1 MPVIFSIFTENNDS
15 MKRLSILSRLIL
27 ISVISSFFINPA
39 TAQRNSRL
47 EPPTPKYVF
56 LMIGDGMGINQ
67 VFGAQN
73 YNQVTGDGPRFI
85 NFTQFPVRTFV
96 TTFSASSLVT
106 DSAASGT
113 ALATGV
119 KTYNHGLGV
128 DPDGKPV
135 ESICVWA
142 HRKGIGTG
150 VASTVGVNHAT
161 PAAFYAHVE
170 DRNDYEK
177 IADQLIASNFIDFA
191 AGGGII
197 TQTRTTGNTSQ
208 YFEDKAREAG
218 ITVLRGHDQ
227 FKDMAKQEGRVLCL
241 GEDASTT
248 DLKFAMDRR
257 GGETELSDFVQAG
270 IDYLYGHFKNGF
282 FFMVEG
288 GEIDGAGH
296 NNDAICNIKETNDFA
311 KAIDVVL
318 KFYEKHPQET
328 LILVTADHE
337 TGGLELG
344 DNYIMNP
351 ELLKV
356 RKWSEGEINK
366 QFREL
371 AGVGPDRQPLPDRVI
386 PTWEQVKSFL
396 AVATGL
402 WSMIDVSE
410 EEEAHFKELYHNA
423 FELNQ
428 EEVVETLYSVSNRIV
443 SDAIVYADRQAGYLW
458 MHGGHTGSPVGLYVK
473 GARAVDFNNCTDNSL
488 IPQFI
493 RRIAK
498 Y

>member
-1 MPVIFSIFTENNDS
+1 MFKTRFIY
-15 MKRLSILSRLIL
+15 RLVF
-27 ISVISSFFINPA
+27 ISVLSVLFLSPA
-39 TAQRNSRL
+39 NAQRRNRQV
-47 EPPTPKYVF
+47 PPAPKYVF
-56 LMIGDGMGINQ
+56 LMIGDGMGVNE

-73 YNQVTGDGPRFI
+73 YNQVTGDGPQFI
-85 NFTQFPVRTFV
+85 NFTQFPVRTFI

-119 KTYNHGLGV
+119 KTYNNGLGV
-128 DPDGKPV
+128 DPDHRPV

-142 HRKGIGTG
+142 HRKGYGTG

-161 PAAFYAHVE
+161 PAAFYGHADH
-170 DRNDYEK
+170 RNEYEK
-177 IADQLIASNFIDFA
+177 IASQLIDSNFIDFA

-197 TQTRTTGNTSQ
+197 TQTSDTGNTSQ

-218 ITVLRGHDQ
+218 ITVFRGRNQ
-227 FKDMAKQEGRVLCL
+227 FQNMANLPGRVICL
-241 GEDASTT
+241 GEDTSTT

-270 IDYLYGHFKNGF
+270 IDYLYGHFGKKGF

-296 NNDAICNIKETNDFA
+296 NNDAICDIKEINDFA
-311 KAIDVVL
+311 NAIDVVL
-318 KFYEKHPQET
+318 AFYEKHPDET

-337 TGGLELG
+337 TGGLQLG
-344 DNYIMNP
+344 DNYIMHP
-351 ELLKV
+351 ELLTF

-371 AGVGPDRQPLPDRVI
+371 AGVGPDRKPLPNRVI
-386 PTWEQVKSFL
+386 PSWEQVQEFL
-396 AVATGL
+396 SRTMGL
-402 WSMIDVSE
+402 WSTIEVSE
-410 EEEAHFKELYHNA
+410 AQEAHFKELYHRA
-423 FELNQ
+423 FELDE
-428 EEVVETLYSVSNRIV
+428 EEVVTTLYSTSNRII
-443 SDAIVYADRQAGYLW
+443 SDAITYADRQAGYLW

-473 GARAVDFNNCTDNSL
+473 GARAADFYNCTDNSL
-488 IPQFI
+488 VPQFI
-493 RRIAK
+493 GRVAG

>member
-1 MPVIFSIFTENNDS
+1 MN
-15 MKRLSILSRLIL
+15 RLRFISRLAL
-27 ISVISSFFINPA
+27 TAVLSLLFLNPA
-39 TAQRNSRL
+39 TAQRNRRL

-67 VFGAQN
+67 VYGAQN
-73 YNQVTGDGPRFI
+73 YNQVTGDGPKFI

-96 TTFSASSLVT
+96 TTFSSSSLVT

-119 KTYNHGLGV
+119 KTYNHALGV
-128 DPDGKPV
+128 DPDKKPV

-150 VASTVGVNHAT
+150 VASNVGVNHAT

-170 DRNDYEK
+170 DRNSYET

-197 TQTRTTGNTSQ
+197 VERNSGHNSQ
-208 YFEDKAREAG
+208 YFEDKARDAG
-218 ITVLRGHDQ
+218 ITVLRGSKQ
-227 FKDMAKQEGRVLCL
+227 FTNMANRQGRVLCL
-241 GEDASTT
+241 GEDTSTT

-257 GGETELSDFVQAG
+257 GGETELSDFVEAG

-296 NNDAICNIKETNDFA
+296 NNDAICNIKDVNDFA

-318 KFYEKHPQET
+318 KFYDKHPNET
-328 LILVTADHE
+328 LILITADHE

-344 DNYIMNP
+344 DNYIMHP
-351 ELLKV
+351 ELLTV
-356 RKWSEGEINK
+356 RKWSEGEINAR
-366 QFREL
+366 FRQL
-371 AGVGPDRQPLPDRVI
+371 AGIGPDRQPLPNRTI
-386 PTWEQVKSFL
+386 PTWDQVKNFL
-396 AVATGL
+396 TEYVGL
-402 WSMIDVSE
+402 WGAIEVSE
-410 EEEAHFKELYHNA
+410 EQEAHFRELYHRA
-423 FELNQ
+423 FDLNQ
-428 EEVVETLYSVSNRIV
+428 VEEVQALYSVSNRIV
-443 SDAIVYADRQAGYLW
+443 SDAITYADRQAGYLW

-473 GARAVDFNNCTDNSL
+473 GARAVEFNNCTDNTL

>member
-1 MPVIFSIFTENNDS
+1 MN
-15 MKRLSILSRLIL
+15 RLNCLSRLIL
-27 ISVISSFFINPA
+27 ISVLSLFIINPA
-39 TAQRNSRL
+39 IAQRNRQ

-67 VFGAQN
+67 VYGAQN
-73 YNQVTGDGPRFI
+73 YNQVTGDGPKFI

-128 DPDGKPV
+128 DPNHRPV

-142 HRKGIGTG
+142 HRRGIGTG

-161 PAAFYAHVE
+161 PAAFYAHVD

-197 TQTRTTGNTSQ
+197 VERNSGHDSK

-227 FKDMAKQEGRVLCL
+227 FKNMAKQEGRVLCL
-241 GEDASTT
+241 GEDTSTT

-296 NNDAICNIKETNDFA
+296 NNDAICNVKELNDFA
-311 KAIDVVL
+311 NAIDVVL
-318 KFYEKHPQET
+318 AFYDKHPEET
-328 LILVTADHE
+328 LIIVTADHE

-351 ELLKV
+351 ERLYV

-366 QFREL
+366 QFRVL
-371 AGVGPDRQPLPDRVI
+371 AGVGPDRQPLPNRVI

-396 AVATGL
+396 TEYVGL
-402 WSMIDVSE
+402 WGVVEVDE
-410 EEEAHFKELYHNA
+410 DEEAHFRQLYHNA

-428 EEVVETLYSVSNRIV
+428 DEVVETLYSVSNRII
-443 SDAIVYADRQAGYLW
+443 SDAITYADRQAGYLW

-473 GARAVDFNNCTDNSL
+473 GARAVEFNNCTDNSL

>member
-1 MPVIFSIFTENNDS
+1 MINMTRTRFIC
-15 MKRLSILSRLIL
+15 RLLAIAALSVLL
-27 ISVISSFFINPA
+27 ISPA
-39 TAQRNSRL
+39 TAQRRRGQKV
-47 EPPTPKYVF
+47 PTPKYVF
-56 LMIGDGMGINQ
+56 LMIGDGMGVNE

-73 YNQVTGDGPRFI
+73 YNQVTGDGPKFI
-85 NFTQFPVRTFV
+85 NFAQFPVRTFV

-119 KTYNHGLGV
+119 KTYNNGLGV
-128 DPDGKPV
+128 DPDHRPV
-135 ESICVWA
+135 NSICVWA
-142 HRKGIGTG
+142 HAKGFGTG

-161 PAAFYAHVE
+161 PAAFYAHV
-170 DRNDYEK
+170 DHRNQYEK
-177 IADQLIASNFIDFA
+177 IAEQLIESDFLDFA

-197 TQTRTTGNTSQ
+197 TQTSSTGNTSQ

-218 ITVLRGHDQ
+218 IAVYRGRDQ
-227 FKDMAKQEGRVLCL
+227 FQNIANHKGRVICL
-241 GEDASTT
+241 GDDTSTT

-257 GGETELSDFVQAG
+257 GGETELSDFVRAG
-270 IDYLYGHFKNGF
+270 IDYLYGNYGKKGF

-311 KAIDVVL
+311 NAIDVVL
-318 KFYEKHPQET
+318 AFYEKHPDET

-337 TGGLELG
+337 TGGLQLG
-344 DNYIMNP
+344 DNYIMHP
-351 ELLKV
+351 ELLTF
-356 RKWSEGEINK
+356 RKWSEGEINR

-371 AGVGPDRQPLPDRVI
+371 AGVGPDRKPLPNRVI
-386 PTWEQVKSFL
+386 PTWGQVQEFL
-396 AVATGL
+396 SQTIGL
-402 WSMIDVSE
+402 WSAIEVSE
-410 EEEAHFKELYHNA
+410 SQEAHFKELYHRA
-423 FELNQ
+423 FELDQ
-428 EEVVETLYSVSNRIV
+428 EEVVESLYSTSNRII

-488 IPQFI
+488 IPIFI
-493 RRIAK
+493 RRVANW
-498 Y
+498 

>member
-1 MPVIFSIFTENNDS
+1 MNRLRSI
-15 MKRLSILSRLIL
+15 SRLIL
-27 ISVISSFFINPA
+27 ISAFVFVFIFPVA
-39 TAQRNSRL
+39 AQRNRRL

-67 VFGAQN
+67 VYGAQN
-73 YNQVTGDGPRFI
+73 YNQVTGDGPKFI
-85 NFTQFPVRTFV
+85 NFTQFPVRSFV

-128 DPDGKPV
+128 DADRKPV

-142 HRKGIGTG
+142 HRKGFGAG

-170 DRNDYEK
+170 DRNSYEM
-177 IADQLIASNFIDFA
+177 IAEQLIASNFIDFA

-197 TQTRTTGNTSQ
+197 VERNSGHNSQ

-218 ITVLRGHDQ
+218 ITVLRGRNQ
-227 FKDMAKQEGRVLCL
+227 LRNLSNQQGRVLCL
-241 GEDASTT
+241 GEDTSTT

-257 GGETELSDFVQAG
+257 GGETELSDFVRAG

-311 KAIDVVL
+311 NAIDVVL
-318 KFYEKHPQET
+318 AFYEKHPDET
-328 LILVTADHE
+328 LIVVTADHE

-351 ELLKV
+351 ERLYV
-356 RKWSEGEINK
+356 RKWSEGEINTR
-366 QFREL
+366 FRQL
-371 AGVGPDRQPLPDRVI
+371 AGIGPDRKPLPDRVI
-386 PTWEQVKSFL
+386 PSWEQVKDFL
-396 AVATGL
+396 SEYTGL
-402 WSMIDVSE
+402 WDTIEVSE
-410 EEEAHFKELYHNA
+410 EQEEHFKELYHNA

-428 EEVVETLYSVSNRIV
+428 EEVVETLYSVSNRII
-443 SDAIVYADRQAGYLW
+443 SDAITYADRQAGYLW

-473 GARAVDFNNCTDNSL
+473 GARAAEFNNCTDNSL